1 MFFLI
6 AGLLCSASVSI
17 VLKYSSR
24 WNYDR
29 YGMLFINYLS
39 CLVPFLILQKGS
51 SLPPIDK
58 DFGNCLLFAIVN
70 GVLYIAGMLLNQ
82 INVKRNGAILQS
94 TFARLG
100 VIVPTFLSIIFFGE
114 RPAPGEI
121 IGILAVLAAFI
132 IMNIPEKEG
141 NSRESRKSAFPLL
154 IAGLLF
160 NGAVDSFLKVFQE
173 FGNENLENWFMG
185 MTFLSAAM
193 ICLAIVLAGRHRI
206 GRKETIIGIC
216 LGIPNYLSSFFLLK
230 SLSLVSA
237 YIAYPTYSV
246 GAIIVVMIASIFI
259 FREKLTK
266 WGFLSLA
273 LIIPSLLLL
282 LKES

>member
-141 NSRESRKSAFPLL
+141 NSRESRKPVWTPRTS
-154 IAGLLF
+154 
-160 NGAVDSFLKVFQE
+160 
-173 FGNENLENWFMG
+173 
-185 MTFLSAAM
+185 
-193 ICLAIVLAGRHRI
+193 R
-206 GRKETIIGIC
+206 
-216 LGIPNYLSSFFLLK
+216 
-230 SLSLVSA
+230 SLSRAPMAFAVTALMPLPKPMRMPVSMA
-237 YIAYPTYSV
+237 TMVAVEPTEPRAVEPQNCPTTTMSAILKRTCKMLEAMSGRLKRRIPVQRLPRVISRVVFIKPSV
-246 GAIIVVMIASIFI
+246 LK
-259 FREKLTK
+259 FRH
-266 WGFLSLA
+266 
-273 LIIPSLLLL
+273 PY
-282 LKES
+282 

>member
-1 MFFLI
+1 
-6 AGLLCSASVSI
+6 
-17 VLKYSSR
+17 
-24 WNYDR
+24 
-29 YGMLFINYLS
+29 
-39 CLVPFLILQKGS
+39 
-51 SLPPIDK
+51 
-58 DFGNCLLFAIVN
+58 
-70 GVLYIAGMLLNQ
+70 
-82 INVKRNGAILQS
+82 
-94 TFARLG
+94 
-100 VIVPTFLSIIFFGE
+100 
-114 RPAPGEI
+114 
-121 IGILAVLAAFI
+121 
-132 IMNIPEKEG
+132 
-141 NSRESRKSAFPLL
+141 
-154 IAGLLF
+154 
-160 NGAVDSFLKVFQE
+160 
-173 FGNENLENWFMG
+173 MG

-266 WGFLSLA
+266 WGSLSLA

-282 LKES
+282 NL